1 MASDVELSKK
11 WHAAEK
17 LYLTHREKLLNF
29 FLGQ

>member
-1 MASDVELSKK
+1 MAADVERSKA

-17 LYLTHREKLLNF
+17 LYLTHREKLLEF